1 MFFFCDFLFVLQ
13 KKRMISEAVSKV
25 LSGVTD
31 LLGGFIQD
39 IAAAEYAPE
48 PILRRSKRRRGT
60 NNRQTADDDEDR
72 IGLIQTMLKT
82 LKSKTAALKMTVQI
96 RKMTI

>member
-1 MFFFCDFLFVLQ
+1 M
-13 KKRMISEAVSKV
+13 
-25 LSGVTD
+25 
-31 LLGGFIQD
+31 LGGFIQD

-60 NNRQTADDDEDR
+60 NNRQTADDDEDQM
-72 IGLIQTMLKT
+72 GLIQTMLKT

-96 RKMTI
+96 RKMMI